1 MKTYKTLT
9 LGELI
14 PELREIG
21 SGKVRGLGAVIV
33 SYRGYYER
41 NAILK
46 DDFECTG
53 TELADAYERQIG
65 KPIQGWKGGDYE
77 VSSSENVYLVDS
89 ARYIGPN
96 VCGLIDATGEGHFE
110 PLLVDVT
117 EW

>member
-21 SGKVRGLGAVIV
+21 SGKVRGLGAVII
-33 SYRGYYER
+33 SYRGYYKR

-77 VSSSENVYLVDS
+77 VSSGENVYLVDS
-89 ARYIGPN
+89 AWDIGPN
-96 VCGLIDATGEGHFE
+96 VCGLIASTGEGCFE
-110 PLLVDVT
+110 PVLVEVND
-117 EW
+117 W